1 MNKVH
6 STLILS
12 LIFLAALL
20 LSWQQSVVV
29 DAWEIPHNKRQPPEK
44 VMDAIGLKKGMNI
57 GEIGA
62 GRGRYA
68 VWLAR
73 RVGPDG
79 RVYAN
84 DIDSGS
90 LDYLRS
96 RCRRDK
102 ISNIITITGTVENP
116 RFPVNKLD
124 IAFMI
129 NTYHHLDKPVELM
142 RNILPGLK
150 PGGKLAIVEH
160 DPSKSERVSSPHSST
175 TPREVTEQARE
186 AGFRLVKTVSFLQE
200 DNIYI
205 FEPILRQHSVE
216 YFTY

>member
-1 MNKVH
+1 MNKDH
-6 STLILS
+6 STLILV

-20 LSWQQSVVV
+20 FSRQQNVVV
-29 DAWEIPHNKRQPPEK
+29 DNWEIPHNRRQPPEK
-44 VMDAIGLKKGMNI
+44 VMDAIGLKKGMDI

-68 VWLAR
+68 VWLAH

-96 RCRRDK
+96 RCRRDN
-102 ISNIITITGTVENP
+102 IANIITITGTVEDPKFP
-116 RFPVNKLD
+116 RNKLD

-129 NTYHHLDKPVELM
+129 NTYHHLEKPVELM
-142 RNILPGLK
+142 RNILPALK

-160 DPSKSERVSSPHSST
+160 DPSKSERISSPHSST
-175 TPREVTEQARE
+175 TPGEVTGQARE
-186 AGFRLVKTVSFLQE
+186 AGFRLGKIISFLQE

-205 FEPILRQHSVE
+205 FEPILR
-216 YFTY
+216 